1 MNTIKCASY
10 RGNPKQQVMLL
21 LLFSIF
27 LASSTIFAILIFDVD
42 LTVIT
47 PFIIF
52 ISVAFFVFIFMYF
65 KKYAA
70 QSMEIAENE
79 LRFFDKSCALKFSLP
94 FRDIQSMTPKPAMN
108 FGAPDSD
115 ADLTMQ
121 VAIQLKSGTVITVLL
136 TDAGYA
142 QVEEKLKASPILD
155 TGSAKKNTALYA
167 HIILLFCV
175 CNHLRCIHVIHERDL
190 GIRGLANSYMALN
203 WHWIYGILSAI
214 APKVQSKRLNICVN
228 LSSTSGAFWVMGLA

>member
-79 LRFFDKSCALKFSLP
+79 LRFFDKSGALKFSLP

-142 QVEEKLKASPILD
+142 QVGEKLKASPILD
-155 TGSAKKNTALYA
+155 TGSAKKIPLYM
-167 HIILLFCV
+167 HILFYFFVFAIIFAVFMLFMKETWELGDLRILIWL
-175 CNHLRCIHVIHERDL
+175 LI
-190 GIRGLANSYMALN
+190 GIGYMAYYLQLRRKFSQN
-203 WHWIYGILSAI
+203 D
-214 APKVQSKRLNICVN
+214 
-228 LSSTSGAFWVMGLA
+228 